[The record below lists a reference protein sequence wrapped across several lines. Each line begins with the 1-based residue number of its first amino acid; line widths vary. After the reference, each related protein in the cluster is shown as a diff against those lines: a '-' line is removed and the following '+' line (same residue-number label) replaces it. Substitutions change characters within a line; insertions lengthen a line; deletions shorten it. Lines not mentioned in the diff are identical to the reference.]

1 MAHFP
6 GRSPGARVGRASYAG
21 EMNRLDVAAQAVRL
35 DYPLDYA
42 FKIMGLA
49 ADDFAEHARRIVE
62 RIVGAAPA
70 GDVVVRASAHGKY
83 HSVTVKTRLT
93 SEDQRRAVYQALHD
107 DERVVYYL

>member
-1 MAHFP
+1 
-6 GRSPGARVGRASYAG
+6 
-21 EMNRLDVAAQAVRL
+21 MNRVDVDAPPVKL
-35 DYPLDYA
+35 DYPLEYA

-49 ADDFAEHARRIVE
+49 GDDFAEHARRIVE

-70 GDVVVRASAHGKY
+70 DGVVVRASAQGKY